1 MILEILKGK
10 GIKETSIKLY
20 LSNLKRLNNNV
31 EPKTLT
37 FLKNTKK
44 ILEQIKDKSEN
55 TGRRRCTE
63 SLESCLQQRKKRLT
77 ILS

>member
-37 FLKNTKK
+37 FIKNTKK
-44 ILEQIKDKSEN
+44 ILEQIKDK
-55 TGRRRCTE
+55 
-63 SLESCLQQRKKRLT
+63 
-77 ILS
+77 